1 MREIWEGS
9 EKVFWLRRST
19 LYVLR
24 CFWEGFPFEKDLRRY
39 SDWEGAPCMCWDGF
53 EKVIWWVMREIWEGS
68 EKVFWLRRSTL
79 HVLRWFWEGFVFEKV
94 LRSMEL
100 LQSSWDGFE
109 IWDGS
114 QKEIYPPHNSGHTN
128 IAPSDEINKDAVW
141 RNDAVLKL
149 SLIKLYSFHMTDYN
163 FEHNSL

>member
-1 MREIWEGS
+1 MYYVCLRYKIKVTLHLLHISMFDKLIWVAHTIQSANG
-9 EKVFWLRRST
+9 
-19 LYVLR
+19 
-24 CFWEGFPFEKDLRRY
+24 CFWTLVILYMVNFIRYHKNWCKTCTPFEKDLRRY

-79 HVLRWFWEGFVFEKV
+79 HVLRWFWEGFIFEKD

-114 QKEIYPPHNSGHTN
+114 EKEMYPPVN
-128 IAPSDEINKDAVW
+128 
-141 RNDAVLKL
+141 
-149 SLIKLYSFHMTDYN
+149 LIL
-163 FEHNSL
+163 